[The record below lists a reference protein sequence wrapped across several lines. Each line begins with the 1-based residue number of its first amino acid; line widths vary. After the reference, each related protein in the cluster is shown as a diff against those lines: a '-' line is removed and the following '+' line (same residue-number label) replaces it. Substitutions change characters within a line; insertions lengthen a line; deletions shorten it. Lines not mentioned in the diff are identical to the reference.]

1 MSLFFPSTP
10 FHKDQTQSRLMI
22 LAAIFLFF
30 YCIVLT
36 LSPAVRLHS
45 WQVVYRWDHWIAYL
59 GWLAGFVVIYREINR
74 RLPDHDP
81 ILLPVTA
88 LLTGWGLLSIW
99 RLDNTFGLRQTIWL
113 LVSLAVFWAG
123 LHVPRLLSL
132 LRRYKYIWLTSGLAL
147 TALTFF
153 FGTYP
158 GGNGPHLWLGCCGLY
173 FQPSEPLKL
182 LLVVYL
188 AAYLADRLPMSL
200 SLMALLTPTLLLI
213 GAALAIL
220 LAQRDLGTGSLFI
233 LLYAIVIYLAS
244 GRKRILLISGLIILV
259 AGAVGFLLFDV
270 INLRVIA
277 WLNPWLDPSGRSY
290 QIVQSLIAVASGGLF
305 GSGPGLGS
313 PGVVPVA
320 QSDFIFASIAEETG
334 FLGML
339 AMAALLAL
347 AAERGLLIAL
357 RAPNLYQRYLAG
369 GVTAYLAAQSILII
383 GGNLR
388 LLPLTGVTLP
398 FVSYGGSS
406 LLTSFLSLMILYL
419 VSSHP
424 DEEPAPLPNPTP
436 YLLLSGAL
444 LTGFLATMLLGGWWS
459 IAKAGDLVA
468 RVDNPRRTVTDRF
481 VARGTLL
488 DRDNNP
494 IMVTVG
500 SPGTYSRLAQYPEL
514 GSIVGYTNSVY
525 GQAGLEASLDPYLR
539 GLKGN
544 PASMI
549 WWYQLLYSQPPPG
562 SDVRLSIDLHLQQS
576 ADALLGNN
584 RGALVLLNASSGEV
598 LAMVSHPSFNPNLL
612 EQNWT
617 HWINDPNS
625 PFLDRATQGQ
635 YPIGTALGPF
645 LLARVSEKS
654 SLPALPDNLSYTF
667 NGKSLNCAVQ
677 PTAPLTWGNAISSGC
692 PAALVTLGKQ
702 LNAGD
707 FKDLYHDLAL
717 DQTPDLPIPVA
728 NAIPIPSINKLDEAA
743 IGQLPLSVSPL
754 QMALAAASLSAQGIR
769 PAPKLAISVHTSNQG
784 WVIFPSNNPIQIFT
798 ANETQSTTDQL
809 AANGVPIWQIVA
821 SAQSKKTVVTWVL
834 AGTDQEWKGSPL
846 ALALVL
852 EQDNPALAQKIS
864 STLLTSTAIP

>member
-1 MSLFFPSTP
+1 MY
-10 FHKDQTQSRLMI
+10 
-22 LAAIFLFF
+22 LAALFLFL
-30 YCIVLT
+30 YCIVLS

-45 WQVVYRWDHWIAYL
+45 WQVAYRWDHWIAFL
-59 GWLAGFVVIYREINR
+59 GWLAGFSFIYRELNSW
-74 RLPDHDP
+74 LPDHDP

-113 LVSLAVFWAG
+113 LVSLAIFWLG
-123 LHVPRLLSL
+123 LRLPRLLSS

-158 GGNGPHLWLGCCGLY
+158 GGIGPHLWLGCCGLY

-188 AAYLADRLPMSL
+188 AAYLADRLPVSFN
-200 SLMALLTPTLLLI
+200 LMALLTPTILLI

-220 LAQRDLGTGSLFI
+220 MAQRDLGTGSLFI
-233 LLYAIVIYLAS
+233 LLYSVVIYLAS
-244 GRKRILLISGLIILV
+244 GRKRILLISGLIILT
-259 AGAVGFLLFDV
+259 AGLAGYLLFDV

-320 QSDFIFASIAEETG
+320 QSDFIFASISEETG

-339 AMAALLAL
+339 GMVVLLAL

-369 GVTAYLAAQSILII
+369 GVTAYIATQSILII

-406 LLTSFLSLMILYL
+406 LLTSYLSLLILYL

-424 DEEPAPLPNPTP
+424 DEEPAPLPNPAP
-436 YLLLSGAL
+436 YLLVSGAL
-444 LTGFLATMLLGGWWS
+444 LIGFFATTLLGGWWS
-459 IAKAGDLVA
+459 IIQADNLAA

-481 VARGTLL
+481 VPRGTLL

-500 SPGTYSRLAQYPEL
+500 NPGTYSRQAKYPDL
-514 GSIVGYTNSVY
+514 GSIVGYTNSIY

-539 GLKGN
+539 GIKGN

-562 SDVRLSIDLHLQQS
+562 LDVRLSLDLHLQQS

-584 RGALVLLNASSGEV
+584 RGALVLLNASSGEI
-598 LAMVSHPSFNPNLL
+598 LAMASHPSFDPNLL

-617 HWINDPNS
+617 LWINDTNS
-625 PFLDRATQGQ
+625 PFLNRATQGH

-645 LLARVSEKS
+645 LLAKASEKGT
-654 SLPALPDNLSYTF
+654 LPTLPNTLSYPF
-667 NGKSLNCAVQ
+667 NGKLWNCAF
-677 PTAPLTWGNAISSGC
+677 PPDAPVSWDGAISNGC
-692 PAALVTLGKQ
+692 PGALVTLAGQ
-702 LNAGD
+702 FNARD
-707 FKDLYHDLAL
+707 FKDLYHNLGL

-728 NAIPIPSINKLDEAA
+728 NASSIPSINKLDEAA
-743 IGQLPLSVSPL
+743 IGQLPINVSPL
-754 QMALAAASLSAQGIR
+754 QMALAAASLSAGGIR
-769 PAPKLAISVHTSNQG
+769 PAPKLAISVHTPTQG
-784 WVIFPSNNPIQIFT
+784 WVIFPSGSPTPIFPASWAQNTT
-798 ANETQSTTDQL
+798 AQL
-809 AANGVPIWQIVA
+809 ATNGSPIWQIVA
-821 SAQSKKTVVTWVL
+821 TAQSQKNVITWYL
-834 AGTDQEWKGSPL
+834 AGTDQDWKGSPL

-852 EQDNPALAQKIS
+852 EQNNPALAQKIG
-864 STLLTSTAIP
+864 STLLNITSQP

>member
-1 MSLFFPSTP
+1 
-10 FHKDQTQSRLMI
+10 MI
-22 LAAIFLFF
+22 LAALFMFF

-45 WQVVYRWDHWIAYL
+45 WQVAYRWDHWIAFL
-59 GWLAGFVVIYREINR
+59 AWLVGFHFIYRELNR

-99 RLDNTFGLRQTIWL
+99 RLDDTFGLRQTIWL
-113 LVSLAVFWAG
+113 LVSLAIFWAG
-123 LHVPRLLSL
+123 LRLPRLLSL

-147 TALTFF
+147 TAMTFF

-158 GGNGPHLWLGCCGLY
+158 GGIGPHLWLGCCGLY

-188 AAYLADRLPMSL
+188 AAYLADQLPVSF
-200 SLMALLTPTLLLI
+200 SLMALLTPTILLI

-233 LLYAIVIYLAS
+233 LLYSIVIYLAS
-244 GRKRILLISGLIILV
+244 GRKRILLISSLIILT
-259 AGAVGFLLFDV
+259 AGTVGFLLFDV

-290 QIVQSLIAVASGGLF
+290 QIVQSLIAVGSGGLV

-313 PGVVPVA
+313 PGIVPVA

-339 AMAALLAL
+339 GMVVLLAL

-369 GVTAYLAAQSILII
+369 GVTAYMAAQSILII

-406 LLTSFLSLMILYL
+406 LLTSFLSLLILYL

-424 DEEPAPLPNPTP
+424 DEETAPLPKPAP
-436 YLLLSGAL
+436 YLLVGGAL
-444 LTGFLATMLLGGWWS
+444 LAGFFATMLMGGWWS
-459 IAKAGDLVA
+459 IISADNLVA

-481 VARGTLL
+481 VPRGTLL

-494 IMVTVG
+494 IMITVG
-500 SPGTYSRLAQYPEL
+500 TPGTYSRQAIYPNL
-514 GSIVGYTNSVY
+514 GSIVGYTNSIY
-525 GQAGLEASLDPYLR
+525 GQSGLEASLDPYLR
-539 GLKGN
+539 GVKGN

-549 WWYQLLYSQPPPG
+549 WWYQLLFSQPPPG
-562 SDVRLSIDLHLQQS
+562 LDVRLSIDLHLQQS
-576 ADALLGNN
+576 ADTLLGNN
-584 RGALVLLNASSGEV
+584 RGALVLLNAGSGEI
-598 LAMVSHPSFNPNLL
+598 LAMASHPSFDPNLL
-612 EQNWT
+612 EKNWT
-617 HWINDPNS
+617 VWINDPNS
-625 PFLDRATQGQ
+625 PFLDRATQGG
-635 YPIGTALGPF
+635 YPIGAALGPF
-645 LLARVSEKS
+645 LLARASEKG
-654 SLPALPDNLSYTF
+654 SLPALPDNLSYPF
-667 NGKSLNCAVQ
+667 NGSPWNCAL
-677 PTAPLTWGNAISSGC
+677 PSNAPLTWGKAVANGC
-692 PAALVTLGKQ
+692 PGALVTLGKK
-702 LNAGD
+702 LTASD
-707 FKDLYHDLAL
+707 FKSLYQDLGL
-717 DQTPDLPIPVA
+717 DQTPDVPIPVA
-728 NAIPIPSINKLDEAA
+728 NAKPIPSISKLDEAA

-754 QMALAAASLSAQGIR
+754 QMALAAASLSANGSR
-769 PAPKLAISVHTSNQG
+769 PAPKLAISVHTPTQG
-784 WVIFPSNNPIQIFT
+784 WVIFPTGSPTPIFPASWTQNTT
-798 ANETQSTTDQL
+798 AQL
-809 AANGVPIWQIVA
+809 VANGSPIWQIVA
-821 SAQSKKTVVTWVL
+821 TAQSQKNVITWYL
-834 AGTDQEWKGSPL
+834 AGTNQDWKGSPL
-846 ALALVL
+846 TLALVL
-852 EQDNPALAQKIS
+852 EQNNPALAQKIG
-864 STLLTSTAIP
+864 STLLNSTTQP